1 MPEQSDPKKNEPSQ
15 AAALAASAQ
24 SAAGTKSAGAARFLE
39 AFNNYLRRLG
49 EAWEAARQGA
59 KDSHGKHDT
68 AQRALRAETEKLYI
82 EPSRRYAEE
91 MRDAWRGPVED
102 RHRAVMDVHHRFQ
115 STVHDAM
122 TSAVQ
127 RAQTVHGEL
136 QQATSAARDAYTESC
151 RSAFKSFLGDLKHA
165 WHSVDVG
172 QLDLATLAD
181 IQRITNQAAHCA
193 WHTGVT

>member
-1 MPEQSDPKKNEPSQ
+1 MAEQSDHKKNEPTQ
-15 AAALAASAQ
+15 AAASAASAQ
-24 SAAGTKSAGAARFLE
+24 SAAGTKSAGAARFLD

-49 EAWEAARQGA
+49 EAWETARQGA
-59 KDSHGKHDT
+59 KDSSGRFDS
-68 AQRALRAETEKLYI
+68 AQRTLRAETEKLYV

-115 STVHDAM
+115 SAVHDAM
-122 TSAVQ
+122 MSATQ
-127 RAQTVHGEL
+127 RAQAVQGEL
-136 QQATSAARDAYTESC
+136 QQAVSTARETYVESC
-151 RSAFKSFLGDLKHA
+151 RSAFKGFLGDLRQA
-165 WHSVDVG
+165 WQSVDIG

-181 IQRITNQAAHCA
+181 IQRITNQAAQYA